1 MANVSMRDLLKAGAH
16 FGHQTRYWNPKMA
29 PFIFGARNK
38 IHIIDLELT
47 VPALDR
53 AVSIVRGMSQNKNK
67 VLFVGTKRAA
77 AKIVKDQAERSG
89 QPYVNHRW
97 LGGMLTNWKTIRQSI
112 KRLRELEAKMDDGT
126 LEKISKKEALDLSRQ
141 LQKLER
147 SIGGIKDMGGLPDAI
162 FVVDVNHEKIAIQ
175 EANKLGIPVI
185 GIVDTNSDPDGI
197 DIVIPGND
205 DAIRAIEL
213 YSSIIADAC
222 IEGAAESLGKSDYV
236 EVSEAA
242 DAPDAPVVELTKDGA
257 ADRPRLASTEAVLE
271 QEPRVKESLTT
282 ESETKETLP
291 EVEEIKE
298 NAADGQTAGESSEV
312 DEPENEAVTKKAK
325 VVKKKAAEELDE
337 TSVDPVEDLP
347 KKAPAKRKTAAK
359 KATAKVD
366 PAEALS
372 VGNSAED
379 VPKRKAPAKK
389 KVTPKT
395 AGADLA
401 VDQVATGEDSI
412 EDVPKKKA
420 PAKKKASTE
429 KKAPAE
435 KKAPTEK
442 KAPAEKKAAAKK
454 ETAEEKPDKST

>member
-47 VPALDR
+47 VPALVK
-53 AVSIVRGMSQNKNK
+53 AVSIVRGMAQSKNK

-77 AKIVKDQAERSG
+77 SKIVKEQAERSG

-112 KRLRELEAKMDDGT
+112 KRLRDLEAKMGDGT

-141 LQKLER
+141 LEKLER

-185 GIVDTNSDPDGI
+185 GIVDTNSDPDGV

-213 YSSIIADAC
+213 YSAAIADAC

-236 EVSEAA
+236 EVADDAEAPAAEAA
-242 DAPDAPVVELTKDGA
+242 E
-257 ADRPRLASTEAVLE
+257 
-271 QEPRVKESLTT
+271 
-282 ESETKETLP
+282 
-291 EVEEIKE
+291 
-298 NAADGQTAGESSEV
+298 
-312 DEPENEAVTKKAK
+312 KK
-325 VVKKKAAEELDE
+325 V
-337 TSVDPVEDLP
+337 
-347 KKAPAKRKTAAK
+347 
-359 KATAKVD
+359 
-366 PAEALS
+366 
-372 VGNSAED
+372 
-379 VPKRKAPAKK
+379 PAKK
-389 KVTPKT
+389 KVTAKK
-395 AGADLA
+395 
-401 VDQVATGEDSI
+401 VA
-412 EDVPKKKA
+412 PKKEA
-420 PAKKKASTE
+420 AEDA
-429 KKAPAE
+429 APAE
-435 KKAPTEK
+435 EAVSEAPVEAVAEVASVEAVAEESPAVEVAE
-442 KAPAEKKAAAKK
+442 APAEDATE
-454 ETAEEKPDKST
+454 ETKDA